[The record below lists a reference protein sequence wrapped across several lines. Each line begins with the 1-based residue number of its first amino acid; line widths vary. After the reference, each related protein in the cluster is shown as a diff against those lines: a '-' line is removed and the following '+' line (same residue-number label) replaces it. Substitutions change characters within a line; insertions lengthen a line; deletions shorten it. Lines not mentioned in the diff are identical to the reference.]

1 MCRGGIFFH
10 KRRSL
15 VNFVCYQEY
24 TIVVNNF
31 FGAHSVCSTVKELF
45 CKKGYSAMLRK

>member
-1 MCRGGIFFH
+1 MCRDGIFFH

-24 TIVVNNF
+24 TVVVSKFFVLIVFV
-31 FGAHSVCSTVKELF
+31 LQ
-45 CKKGYSAMLRK
+45 